1 MPAKSYALEQN
12 GPKRLTVSWK
22 FGWRD
27 TTVSLDGQ
35 PVGVIPN
42 QKALMQGQSFA
53 LTDGSQINVRLVNR
67 LSGAEL
73 EVTRNGQPMPGSASD
88 PQSRLK
94 AAYQI
99 TYFIAGLNLLLGVL
113 SLLIKSEFLQ
123 TLSYWPV
130 SIAFGLTFLV
140 LGFLIQRRSSVALIL
155 AIVIFALDGLLGI
168 YLAISGGGTP
178 GVGGLLVR
186 VLLLIPM
193 VQGVGAIKALKAQES
208 QSVISPVV

>member
-1 MPAKSYALEQN
+1 MPAKSYAIEQN

-35 PVGVIPN
+35 TVGVIPN
-42 QKALMQGQSFA
+42 QKALQQGQTFA
-53 LTDGSQINVRLVNR
+53 LPDGSQIFVRLVSR
-67 LSGAEL
+67 LSGTEL
-73 EVTRNGQPMPGSASD
+73 EVMRNGQPMPGSASD

-130 SIAFGLTFLV
+130 SIAFGLVFLA
-140 LGFLIQRRSSVALIL
+140 LGFLTQRRSSVALIA

-168 YLAISGGGTP
+168 YLAMTSGGTP
-178 GVGGLLVR
+178 GVGGVLVR

-193 VQGVGAIKALKAQES
+193 VQGVGAIKALKAQEG
-208 QSVISPVV
+208 QSVISQVM